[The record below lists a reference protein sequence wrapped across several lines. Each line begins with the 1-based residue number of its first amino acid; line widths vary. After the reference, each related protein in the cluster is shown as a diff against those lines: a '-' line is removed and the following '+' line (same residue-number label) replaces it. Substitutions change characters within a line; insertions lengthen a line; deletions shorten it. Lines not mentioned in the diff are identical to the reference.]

1 MGIGHRASGIGHR
14 ASGIGHRASG
24 IGHRGLEVE
33 SSNILYS
40 LFFLLPSSLFLKSVT
55 SVTSVTESVAELP
68 SSSLT
73 DRTASFRRAENAP
86 VRGGLLA

>member
-1 MGIGHRASGIGHR
+1 MENWASGIGHR

-24 IGHRGLEVE
+24 IGDGKSKVQT
-33 SSNILYS
+33 
-40 LFFLLPSSLFLKSVT
+40 FFILPSSFFTLDFFPPTSSFFL
-55 SVTSVTESVAELP
+55 LP

-73 DRTASFRRAENAP
+73 DRFPSFRRAENAP